1 MRRMGQQHFVSLDQ
15 AFDAGRS
22 LIEALGESRDLVAA
36 LDLDARA
43 QIARSKRFDAT
54 LQSLEPSREPPDDGM
69 GSEGDHEGDY
79 PEEGREY
86 ARAGAAPERKACHQP
101 PTVRQRY

>member
-1 MRRMGQQHFVSLDQ
+1 
-15 AFDAGRS
+15 
-22 LIEALGESRDLVAA
+22 
-36 LDLDARA
+36 
-43 QIARSKRFDAT
+43 
-54 LQSLEPSREPPDDGM
+54 M